1 MFFIKASFWEE
12 LIKNLLDKTF
22 GITESGS
29 TIKTEIIA
37 GLTTF
42 FAMCYIVLV
51 NPTQI
56 AGDGNPQI
64 WNSVFVGGI
73 IAAVIG
79 TLLMAFLARLPFA
92 QAAGMGLNSFFF
104 VCFVLT
110 AMTAGEDPV
119 EGYQAGLVII
129 FVSGIIFM
137 LLSATGLR
145 HKIAT
150 ALPECLKKAIP
161 AGIGLFIALL
171 GLKSAGII
179 VADRYTLVSLADLT
193 QWSIAAPAL
202 AAFLG
207 IILIAV
213 LSKFNVKGSI
223 ILGILGTTL
232 FYYLFTWSAPAWDPT
247 PIGETFRDFGEI
259 GITAVFQG
267 ESWVNAFSA
276 EYIGGVFSA
285 ILLIITFCLVDMF
298 DTVGTL
304 YGAAAE
310 ANMMDENGNPI
321 RMEKAMLCDSIATL
335 TGAVLGTSTITTFV
349 ESSAGV
355 AAGGRTGL
363 TSLVTAMCFAV
374 CLFLSPVANII
385 PSVATAPALVFVG
398 VLMLK
403 NFSKVD
409 MNDMRSA
416 VPAFL
421 TLVMMPLTYSIA
433 NGIGIGAISYV
444 LISLF
449 TGKYSKNDII
459 ITVIAALFAVRFA
472 LVFTGTYPVYAF

>member
-1 MFFIKASFWEE
+1 M
-12 LIKNLLDKTF
+12 KNLLEKTF
-22 GITESGS
+22 RISESGS
-29 TIKTEIIA
+29 TIKTEIVA

-51 NPTQI
+51 NPGQI
-56 AGDGNPQI
+56 SGATEGPI
-64 WNSVFVGGI
+64 WNAVFVGSI
-73 IAAVIG
+73 IAAVVG
-79 TLLMAFLARLPFA
+79 TLLMTFLAKLPFA

-110 AMTAGEDPV
+110 AMNAGADPV

-129 FVSGIIFM
+129 FLSGLVFII
-137 LLSATGLR
+137 LSATGLR

-150 ALPECLKKAIP
+150 ALPECLKKSIP

-171 GLKSAGII
+171 GFKAAGII
-179 VADRYTLVSLADLT
+179 VADRYTLVSLANLT
-193 QWSIAAPAL
+193 DWSIAGPAL

-207 IILIAV
+207 ILIIAILN
-213 LSKFNVKGSI
+213 KFNVKGSI
-223 ILGILGTTL
+223 ILGILATTV
-232 FYYLFTWSAPAWDPT
+232 FYYLFTATAPVWNPT
-247 PIGETFRDFGEI
+247 PIGETFKDFGEI
-259 GITAVFQG
+259 GITAIFKP
-267 ESWVNAFSA
+267 ESWTNAFSA

-310 ANMMDENGNPI
+310 ANMLDENGDPI
-321 RMEKAMLCDSIATL
+321 RMNKAMLCDSIATL
-335 TGAVLGTSTITTFV
+335 TGSVLGTSTITTFV
-349 ESSAGV
+349 ESSAGI

-363 TSLVTAMCFAV
+363 TSLVTSLCFVV
-374 CLFLSPVANII
+374 CLFLSPIASII
-385 PSVATAPALVFVG
+385 PSQATAPALVFVG

-409 MNDMRSA
+409 MSDMRSA

-421 TLVMMPLTYSIA
+421 TLIMMPLTYSIA
-433 NGIGIGAISYV
+433 NGIGIGAIAYV
-444 LISLF
+444 IITLC
-449 TGKYSKNDII
+449 TGKYSKQDIVITI
-459 ITVIAALFAVRFA
+459 IAILFAIRFA
-472 LVFTGTYPVYAF
+472 LVFTGTYPVYVF

>member
-1 MFFIKASFWEE
+1 M
-12 LIKNLLDKTF
+12 KNLLEKTF
-22 GITESGS
+22 RISESGS
-29 TIKTEIIA
+29 TIKTEIVA

-51 NPTQI
+51 NPGQI
-56 AGDGNPQI
+56 SGATEGPI
-64 WNSVFVGGI
+64 WNAVFVGGI
-73 IAAVIG
+73 IAAVVG
-79 TLLMAFLARLPFA
+79 TLLMAFLAKLPFA

-110 AMTAGEDPV
+110 AMNAGVDPV

-129 FVSGIIFM
+129 FLSGLVFII
-137 LLSATGLR
+137 LSATGLR

-150 ALPECLKKAIP
+150 ALPECLKKSIP

-171 GLKSAGII
+171 GFKAAGII
-179 VADRYTLVSLADLT
+179 VADRYTLVSLANLT
-193 QWSIAAPAL
+193 DWSIAGPAL

-207 IILIAV
+207 ILIIAILN
-213 LSKFNVKGSI
+213 KFNVKGSI
-223 ILGILGTTL
+223 ILGILATTV
-232 FYYLFTWSAPAWDPT
+232 FYYLFTATAPVWDPT
-247 PIGETFRDFGEI
+247 PIGETFKDFGEI
-259 GITAVFQG
+259 GITAIFKP
-267 ESWVNAFSA
+267 ESWTNAFSA

-310 ANMMDENGNPI
+310 AKMLDENGDPI
-321 RMEKAMLCDSIATL
+321 RMNKAMLCDSIATL
-335 TGAVLGTSTITTFV
+335 TGSVLGTSTITTFV

-363 TSLVTAMCFAV
+363 TSLVTSLCFVV
-374 CLFLSPVANII
+374 CLFLSPIASII
-385 PSVATAPALVFVG
+385 PSQATAPALVFVG

-409 MNDMRSA
+409 MSDMRSA

-421 TLVMMPLTYSIA
+421 TLIMMPLTYSIA
-433 NGIGIGAISYV
+433 NGIGIGAIAYV
-444 LISLF
+444 IITLC
-449 TGKYSKNDII
+449 TGKYRKQDIVITI
-459 ITVIAALFAVRFA
+459 IAILFAIRFA
-472 LVFTGTYPVYAF
+472 LVFTGTYPVYVF

>member
-1 MFFIKASFWEE
+1 M
-12 LIKNLLDKTF
+12 KNLLEKTF
-22 GITESGS
+22 RISESGS
-29 TIKTEIIA
+29 TIKTEIVA

-51 NPTQI
+51 NPGQI
-56 AGDGNPQI
+56 SGATEGPI
-64 WNSVFVGGI
+64 WNAVFVGSI
-73 IAAVIG
+73 IAAVVG
-79 TLLMAFLARLPFA
+79 TLLMAFLAKLPFA

-110 AMTAGEDPV
+110 AMNAGVDPV

-129 FVSGIIFM
+129 FLSGLVFII
-137 LLSATGLR
+137 LSTTGLR

-150 ALPECLKKAIP
+150 ALPECLKKSIP

-171 GLKSAGII
+171 GFKAAGII
-179 VADRYTLVSLADLT
+179 VADRYTLVSLANLT
-193 QWSIAAPAL
+193 DWSIAGPAL

-207 IILIAV
+207 ILIIAILN
-213 LSKFNVKGSI
+213 KFNVKGSI
-223 ILGILGTTL
+223 ILGILATTV
-232 FYYLFTWSAPAWDPT
+232 FYYLFTATAPVWDPT
-247 PIGETFRDFGEI
+247 PIGETFKDFGEI
-259 GITAVFQG
+259 GITAIFKP
-267 ESWVNAFSA
+267 ESWTNAFSA

-310 ANMMDENGNPI
+310 ANMLDENGDPI
-321 RMEKAMLCDSIATL
+321 RMNKAMLCDSIATL
-335 TGAVLGTSTITTFV
+335 TGSVLGTSTITTFV

-363 TSLVTAMCFAV
+363 TSLVTSLCFVV
-374 CLFLSPVANII
+374 CLFLSPIASII
-385 PSVATAPALVFVG
+385 PSQATAPALVFVG

-409 MNDMRSA
+409 MSDMRSA

-421 TLVMMPLTYSIA
+421 TLIMMPLTYSIA
-433 NGIGIGAISYV
+433 NGIGIGAIAYV
-444 LISLF
+444 IITLC
-449 TGKYSKNDII
+449 TGKYSKQDIVITI
-459 ITVIAALFAVRFA
+459 IAILFAIRFA
-472 LVFTGTYPVYAF
+472 LVFTGTYPVYVF

>member
-1 MFFIKASFWEE
+1 M
-12 LIKNLLDKTF
+12 KNLLEKTF
-22 GITESGS
+22 RISESGS
-29 TIKTEIIA
+29 TIKTEIVA

-51 NPTQI
+51 NPGQI
-56 AGDGNPQI
+56 SGATEGPI
-64 WNSVFVGGI
+64 WNAVFVGSI
-73 IAAVIG
+73 IAAVVG
-79 TLLMAFLARLPFA
+79 TLLMTFLAKLPFA

-110 AMTAGEDPV
+110 AMNAGVDPV

-129 FVSGIIFM
+129 FLSGLVFII
-137 LLSATGLR
+137 LSATGLR

-150 ALPECLKKAIP
+150 ALPECLKKSIP

-171 GLKSAGII
+171 GFKAAGII
-179 VADRYTLVSLADLT
+179 VADRYTLVSLANLT
-193 QWSIAAPAL
+193 DWSIAGPAL

-207 IILIAV
+207 ILIIAILN
-213 LSKFNVKGSI
+213 KFNVKGSI
-223 ILGILGTTL
+223 ILGILATTV
-232 FYYLFTWSAPAWDPT
+232 FYYLFTATAPVWNPT
-247 PIGETFRDFGEI
+247 PIGETFKDFGEI
-259 GITAVFQG
+259 GITAIFKP
-267 ESWVNAFSA
+267 ESWTNAFSA

-310 ANMMDENGNPI
+310 ANMLDENGDPI
-321 RMEKAMLCDSIATL
+321 RMNKAMLCDSIATL
-335 TGAVLGTSTITTFV
+335 TGSVLGTSTITTFV
-349 ESSAGV
+349 ESSAGI

-363 TSLVTAMCFAV
+363 TSLVTSLCFVV
-374 CLFLSPVANII
+374 CLFLSPIASII
-385 PSVATAPALVFVG
+385 PSQATAPALVFVG

-409 MNDMRSA
+409 MSDMRSA

-421 TLVMMPLTYSIA
+421 TLIMMPLTYSIA
-433 NGIGIGAISYV
+433 NGIGIGAIAYV
-444 LISLF
+444 IITLC
-449 TGKYSKNDII
+449 TGKYSKQDIVITI
-459 ITVIAALFAVRFA
+459 IAILFAIRFA
-472 LVFTGTYPVYAF
+472 LVFTGTYPVYVF

>member
-1 MFFIKASFWEE
+1 M
-12 LIKNLLDKTF
+12 KNLLEKTF
-22 GITESGS
+22 RISESGS
-29 TIKTEIIA
+29 TIKTEIVA

-51 NPTQI
+51 NPGQI
-56 AGDGNPQI
+56 SGATEGPI
-64 WNSVFVGGI
+64 WNAVFVGSI
-73 IAAVIG
+73 IAAVVG
-79 TLLMAFLARLPFA
+79 TLLMTFLAKLPFA

-110 AMTAGEDPV
+110 AMNAGVDPV

-129 FVSGIIFM
+129 FLSGLVFII
-137 LLSATGLR
+137 LSATGLR

-150 ALPECLKKAIP
+150 ALPECLKKSIP

-171 GLKSAGII
+171 GFKAAGII
-179 VADRYTLVSLADLT
+179 VADRYTLVSLANLT
-193 QWSIAAPAL
+193 DWSIAGPAL

-207 IILIAV
+207 ILIIAILN
-213 LSKFNVKGSI
+213 KFNVKGSI
-223 ILGILGTTL
+223 ILGILATTV
-232 FYYLFTWSAPAWDPT
+232 FYYLFTATAPVWDPT
-247 PIGETFRDFGEI
+247 PIGETFKDFGEI
-259 GITAVFQG
+259 GITAIFKP
-267 ESWVNAFSA
+267 ESWTNAFSA

-310 ANMMDENGNPI
+310 ANMLDENGDPI
-321 RMEKAMLCDSIATL
+321 RMNKAMLCDSIATL
-335 TGAVLGTSTITTFV
+335 TGSVLGTSTITTFV

-363 TSLVTAMCFAV
+363 TSLVTSLCFVV
-374 CLFLSPVANII
+374 CLFLSPIASII
-385 PSVATAPALVFVG
+385 PSQATAPALVFVG

-409 MNDMRSA
+409 MSDMRSA

-421 TLVMMPLTYSIA
+421 TLIMMPLTYSIA
-433 NGIGIGAISYV
+433 NGIGIGAIAYV
-444 LISLF
+444 IITLC
-449 TGKYSKNDII
+449 TGKYSKQDIVITI
-459 ITVIAALFAVRFA
+459 IAILFAIRFA
-472 LVFTGTYPVYAF
+472 LVFTGTYPVYVF

>member
-1 MFFIKASFWEE
+1 M
-12 LIKNLLDKTF
+12 KNLLEKTF
-22 GITESGS
+22 RISESGS
-29 TIKTEIIA
+29 TIKTEIVA

-51 NPTQI
+51 NPGQI
-56 AGDGNPQI
+56 SGATEGPI
-64 WNSVFVGGI
+64 WNAVFVGSI
-73 IAAVIG
+73 IAAVVG
-79 TLLMAFLARLPFA
+79 TLLMTFLAKLPFA

-110 AMTAGEDPV
+110 AMNAGVDPV

-129 FVSGIIFM
+129 FLSGLVFII
-137 LLSATGLR
+137 LSATGLR

-150 ALPECLKKAIP
+150 ALPECLKKSIP

-171 GLKSAGII
+171 GFKAAGII
-179 VADRYTLVSLADLT
+179 VADRYTLVSLANLT
-193 QWSIAAPAL
+193 DWSIAGPAL

-207 IILIAV
+207 ILIIAILN
-213 LSKFNVKGSI
+213 KFNVKGSI
-223 ILGILGTTL
+223 ILGILATTV
-232 FYYLFTWSAPAWDPT
+232 FYYLFTATAPVWNPT
-247 PIGETFRDFGEI
+247 PIGETFKDFGEI
-259 GITAVFQG
+259 GITAIFKP
-267 ESWVNAFSA
+267 ESWTNAFSA

-310 ANMMDENGNPI
+310 ANMLDENGDPI
-321 RMEKAMLCDSIATL
+321 RMNKAMLCDSIATL
-335 TGAVLGTSTITTFV
+335 TGSVLGTSTITTFV

-363 TSLVTAMCFAV
+363 TSLVTSLCFVV
-374 CLFLSPVANII
+374 CLFLSPIASII
-385 PSVATAPALVFVG
+385 PSQATAPALVFVG

-409 MNDMRSA
+409 MSDMRSA

-421 TLVMMPLTYSIA
+421 TLIMMPLTYSIA
-433 NGIGIGAISYV
+433 NGIGIGAIAYV
-444 LISLF
+444 IITLC
-449 TGKYSKNDII
+449 TGKYSKQDIVITI
-459 ITVIAALFAVRFA
+459 IAILFAIRFA
-472 LVFTGTYPVYAF
+472 LVFTGTYPVYVF

>member
-1 MFFIKASFWEE
+1 M
-12 LIKNLLDKTF
+12 KNLLEKTF
-22 GITESGS
+22 KISESGS

-51 NPTQI
+51 NPSQI
-56 AGDGNPQI
+56 SGANEGPI
-64 WNSVFVGGI
+64 WNAVFVGGI

-79 TLLMAFLARLPFA
+79 TLLMAFLAKLPFA

-110 AMTAGEDPV
+110 AINAGVDPV

-129 FVSGIIFM
+129 FLSGIVFM
-137 LLSATGLR
+137 ILSATGLR

-171 GLKSAGII
+171 GFKSAGII
-179 VADRYTLVSLADLT
+179 VADRYTMVSLADLT
-193 QWSIAAPAL
+193 QWSIAGPAL

-207 IILIAV
+207 ILLIAI
-213 LSKFNVKGSI
+213 LNKYNVKGSI
-223 ILGILGTTL
+223 IIGILGTTL
-232 FYYLFTWSAPAWDPT
+232 FYYLFTWTAPIWNPT
-247 PIGETFRDFGEI
+247 PIGDTFKDFGEI
-259 GITAVFQG
+259 GITAIFKP

-304 YGAAAE
+304 YGASAE
-310 ANMMDENGNPI
+310 ANMLDENGDPI
-321 RMEKAMLCDSIATL
+321 RMNKAMLCDSIATL
-335 TGAVLGTSTITTFV
+335 SGAVLGTSTVTTYV

-363 TSLVTAMCFAV
+363 TSLITALCFVA
-374 CLFLSPVANII
+374 CLFLSPLASII
-385 PSVATAPALVFVG
+385 PSQATAPALVFVG

-409 MNDMRSA
+409 MTDMRSA

-421 TLVMMPLTYSIA
+421 TLIMMPLTYSIA
-433 NGIGIGAISYV
+433 NGIGIGAIAYV
-444 LISLF
+444 IITLF
-449 TGKYSKNDII
+449 TGKYSKTDIV
-459 ITVIAALFAVRFA
+459 ITLIAILFAIRFA
-472 LVFTGTYPVYAF
+472 LVFTGTYPVYVF

>member
-1 MFFIKASFWEE
+1 M
-12 LIKNLLDKTF
+12 KNLLEKTF
-22 GITESGS
+22 RISESGS
-29 TIKTEIIA
+29 TIKTEIVA

-51 NPTQI
+51 NPGQI
-56 AGDGNPQI
+56 SGATEGPI
-64 WNSVFVGGI
+64 WNAVFVGSI
-73 IAAVIG
+73 IAAVVG
-79 TLLMAFLARLPFA
+79 TLLMTFLAKLPFA

-110 AMTAGEDPV
+110 AMNAGADPV

-129 FVSGIIFM
+129 FLSGLVFIT
-137 LLSATGLR
+137 LSATGLR

-150 ALPECLKKAIP
+150 ALPECLKKSIP

-171 GLKSAGII
+171 GFKAAGII
-179 VADRYTLVSLADLT
+179 VADRYTLVSLANLT
-193 QWSIAAPAL
+193 DWSIAGPAL

-207 IILIAV
+207 ILIIAILN
-213 LSKFNVKGSI
+213 KFNVKGSI
-223 ILGILGTTL
+223 ILGILATTV
-232 FYYLFTWSAPAWDPT
+232 FYYLFTATAPVWNPT
-247 PIGETFRDFGEI
+247 PIGETFKDFGEI
-259 GITAVFQG
+259 GITAIFKP
-267 ESWVNAFSA
+267 ESWTNAFSA

-310 ANMMDENGNPI
+310 ANMLDENGDPI
-321 RMEKAMLCDSIATL
+321 RMNKAMLCDSIATL
-335 TGAVLGTSTITTFV
+335 TGSVLGTSTITTFV
-349 ESSAGV
+349 ESSAGI

-363 TSLVTAMCFAV
+363 TSLVTSLCFVV
-374 CLFLSPVANII
+374 CLFLSPIASII
-385 PSVATAPALVFVG
+385 PSQATAPALVFVG

-409 MNDMRSA
+409 MSDMRSA

-421 TLVMMPLTYSIA
+421 TLIMMPLTYSIA
-433 NGIGIGAISYV
+433 NGIGIGAIAYV
-444 LISLF
+444 IITLC
-449 TGKYSKNDII
+449 TGKYSKQDIVITI
-459 ITVIAALFAVRFA
+459 IAILFAIRFA
-472 LVFTGTYPVYAF
+472 LVFTGTYPVYVF